1 MYTKHFWMILGY
13 PQTLGNFHWF
23 KKANVPHI
31 LQATLVGTKLPLR
44 VVQLWSQ
51 DPEKNTRRWRGE
63 TALHRWV
70 RWCEMR
76 DDADCIES
84 QWRFHDLRIILIF
97 KAKVWPVGG
106 WNPTAICTTTSSCT
120 GAYDNVAAFVWSKS
134 QWQGTVT
141 GSKFTEIIGNL
152 GILGRIE
159 TVILNGK
166 HLAKGFTIHHRFTIC
181 QNEGCLRISPS
192 TNPRHFG
199 NIGVGQDHVNYPGR
213 HTKIAGYSW
222 YSCMFIQP
230 KYGILMDKVW

>member
-1 MYTKHFWMILGY
+1 MYVTVSKHVDTIGLSIGNKMYTKHFWMILGY

-97 KAKVWPVGG
+97 KAKVWPVG
-106 WNPTAICTTTSSCT
+106 
-120 GAYDNVAAFVWSKS
+120 V
-134 QWQGTVT
+134 
-141 GSKFTEIIGNL
+141 
-152 GILGRIE
+152 GILRLFAPPPVHVQVLMTMLLLLCE
-159 TVILNGK
+159 ANRSDK
-166 HLAKGFTIHHRFTIC
+166 EQSLAQSLLK
-181 QNEGCLRISPS
+181 S
-192 TNPRHFG
+192 
-199 NIGVGQDHVNYPGR
+199 
-213 HTKIAGYSW
+213 
-222 YSCMFIQP
+222 
-230 KYGILMDKVW
+230 

>member
-1 MYTKHFWMILGY
+1 M
-13 PQTLGNFHWF
+13 
-23 KKANVPHI
+23 
-31 LQATLVGTKLPLR
+31 
-44 VVQLWSQ
+44 Q

-63 TALHRWV
+63 MLVCWLYWITVTISWLYW
-70 RWCEMR
+70 
-76 DDADCIES
+76 
-84 QWRFHDLRIILIF
+84 IILIF

-106 WNPTAICTTTSSCT
+106 WNPTALCTTTSSCT
-120 GAYDNVAAFVWSKS
+120 GAYDNVAAFVCFCVWNKS

-159 TVILNGK
+159 TCILNGK

-199 NIGVGQDHVNYPGR
+199 NIGVGQDHVKYPGR